1 MAPPSGPA
9 TQEVYVDREIIN
21 LTPHDI
27 VVRGR
32 RGPPAVI
39 PRSGTTARL
48 TQAVAEVDTLVYD
61 EANIPVVSRLPGQV
75 VLWNEA
81 TRESTVGLPGPE
93 PSKVWLVSSI
103 VRGYLEQAALETE
116 IGRLRALVIRL
127 GGDPGS
133 DVSRRRDVVS
143 PDSGGAVRNRDGDV
157 VSISRLI
164 L

>member
-1 MAPPSGPA
+1 M
-9 TQEVYVDREIIN
+9 DRAIIN

-61 EANIPVVSRLPGQV
+61 GANIPVVSRLPGQV
-75 VLWNEA
+75 VLWSEA
-81 TRESTVGLPGPE
+81 TRESSVGLPAVE
-93 PSKVWLVSSI
+93 PGKVWLVSSI
-103 VRGYLEQAALETE
+103 VRGYMEQAALEAE
-116 IGRLRALVIRL
+116 VVRLRALVVQL
-127 GGDPGS
+127 GGSPGP